1 MCAGKLG
8 NTGAA
13 VFPSMNASPFMV
25 PHAVWVGKKNR
36 RAISCCRSPTMCRTA
51 LRLSARHSNTLL
63 SLRTAAMIRGPEG
76 CLGDPGDGRGTVAV
90 FAARGQ
96 YIDAIRQHPER
107 FLSDFRIHRRHLG
120 RA

>member
-13 VFPSMNASPFMV
+13 VFPSMNASPFIV
-25 PHAVWVGKKNR
+25 PLTAWVGKKNL

-63 SLRTAAMIRGPEG
+63 SLRTAAMISGGLKDAWETQV
-76 CLGDPGDGRGTVAV
+76 TVAAPYRSSLREV
-90 FAARGQ
+90 RT
-96 YIDAIRQHPER
+96 
-107 FLSDFRIHRRHLG
+107 
-120 RA
+120 